1 MLEIFCGLF
10 DEKIV
15 AKDVKSFSN
24 KGNLFFLWHL
34 FFCRS
39 TKRLTSNFLQFFK
52 PLKVFTRPRA
62 RTSDLSEVIQPKS
75 WESFYVHKENHIKT
89 VDRSKMNEWNDQK
102 LLPNRFFL
110 NQSFLGCE
118 MAAS

>member
-24 KGNLFFLWHL
+24 KGNLFFL
-34 FFCRS
+34 FFFVVRQ
-39 TKRLTSNFLQFFK
+39 KDLLQTFYSFSS
-52 PLKVFTRPRA
+52 LFTRPKA

-75 WESFYVHKENHIKT
+75 CESFYVHKENHIKT

>member
-24 KGNLFFLWHL
+24 KETYFFFDIY
-34 FFCRS
+34 FFFVVRQ
-39 TKRLTSNFLQFFK
+39 KDLLQTFYSFS
-52 PLKVFTRPRA
+52 RPRG

-75 WESFYVHKENHIKT
+75 CESFYVHKENHIKT

-118 MAAS
+118 LATS